1 MKLINIGN
9 RFFNNYIIQTEIG
22 LIVIDTGYEGGFDKF
37 VRKFKAASLSFTDVK
52 FIFLTHAHDDHAGFL
67 NELAQ
72 NTDAPIILHK
82 DGVKRLK
89 AGQNSFDGEF
99 PTKTAFI
106 FGKIM
111 ALAGKGEHR
120 FPPVDLYEKYLIFE
134 NNEQYLKRSGID
146 AQIIRLPGHT
156 SDSMGLLLSDGKLLC
171 GDAAMYGFP
180 STGRQT
186 IWIEDKSEFFKSW
199 DTMIKLK
206 PVKIYPSHG
215 RPFAAS
221 DLEKYI
227 KSSR

>member
-1 MKLINIGN
+1 
-9 RFFNNYIIQTEIG
+9 
-22 LIVIDTGYEGGFDKF
+22 
-37 VRKFKAASLSFTDVK
+37 
-52 FIFLTHAHDDHAGFL
+52 
-67 NELAQ
+67 
-72 NTDAPIILHK
+72 
-82 DGVKRLK
+82 
-89 AGQNSFDGEF
+89 
-99 PTKTAFI
+99 
-106 FGKIM
+106 M